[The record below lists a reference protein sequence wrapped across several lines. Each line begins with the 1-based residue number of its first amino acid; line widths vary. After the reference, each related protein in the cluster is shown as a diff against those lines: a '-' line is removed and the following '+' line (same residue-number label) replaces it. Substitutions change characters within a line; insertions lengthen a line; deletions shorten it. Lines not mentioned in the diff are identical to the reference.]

1 MKKNKW
7 ITLLIAAILTVVVAI
22 TVTGCTPE
30 PDPEDP
36 GTTQEIKSV
45 VALKASL
52 LSMSGFTEEL
62 TVEGAKY
69 DFKEQAIVVS
79 LINNLCSGI
88 LASPM
93 SQAKID
99 ALATT
104 DFEGMEGPQ
113 DLLSLNLTED
123 DFVIIATAF
132 YKAALTTFNNP
143 ALFDAA
149 ETAAQAYLD
158 SLSTETRAIYDSY
171 AEYYAVLEQLDVL
184 QQYTDF
190 FTEED
195 IDAAVALLTSVGLEP
210 SEAFTNPDNSFGTK
224 FYEGLYLVVE
234 DALYTAEEDIEVSV
248 AEQEARNALS
258 SLALRFYKDN
268 SDFGSF
274 TDWVNIRTDNLNTN
288 ADTLTWLNN
297 WLDAVKVH
305 VPDTTITIP
314 TEAAGITDAWITSV
328 SNELETIVYDLNTIA
343 NPHRNY
349 AKVAYHAQGI
359 ELGFEQSILS
369 NEVLSPKVQALFPEL
384 PIFMYR
390 AMSLLENE
398 MLMGLFSD
406 EGGPGSIADVDPSQL
421 SAVIDSLSSNLT
433 ELKAFITANSVDL
446 LALQGAFETLLQ
458 DEDFH
463 LIAKG
468 FLPFYEGIGALV
480 SAGPNAIDF
489 LQNFTAVLNA
499 ENINGIFGALQED
512 IDVEL
517 QMNMGIY
524 LAKIVDSLLT
534 EYQAAADFAEELS
547 SIIIDDMDGYA
558 QLGLL
563 EQVGGMFF
571 EMLPEDPVTFTN
583 DMMNSFQVYKDGR
596 EIVLEVRWESDPIVI
611 ENYYTEFQENL
622 DEGAVS
628 ATISDF
634 TDASQVDAYFLE
646 VNSYLD
652 ELVEE
657 ETSGVRI
664 GLISLISESL
674 EGVVYDLMDADA
686 AEIVQALAS
695 CTAVTGAEDENYTDL
710 RTAMTDFINIF
721 LNAGMFNEEE
731 NVMPPIDNTG
741 ENTIENF
748 MTNFM
753 IGLFE
758 GMMDDGMDFESIE
771 TVLSETTPYEFT
783 ATGEGET
790 TWVKI
795 VAEKTGELTL
805 SFNIEEYGSYQ
816 DLKLYHPNNHN
827 AEYYYYGG
835 TPKFSVYAGMEY
847 YLAFVA
853 DKAGELSMEIA
864 EIEYIPAVE

>member
-79 LINNLCSGI
+79 LINNLCANI
-88 LASPM
+88 AASPM

-99 ALATT
+99 TLATT
-104 DFEGMEGPQ
+104 NFEGMEGPQ
-113 DLLSLNLTED
+113 DLLNLNLTED
-123 DFVIIATAF
+123 DFVIVATAF
-132 YKAALTTFNNP
+132 YSAALTTFNNP

-149 ETAAQAYLD
+149 ESAAQAYVD
-158 SLSTETRAIYDSY
+158 SVPAETQTAYEDYTKYYIVSEKLGELSQYWDS
-171 AEYYAVLEQLDVL
+171 
-184 QQYTDF
+184 
-190 FTEED
+190 FTED
-195 IDAAVALLTSVGLEP
+195 DFLAAEALLTSVGLEP
-210 SEAFTNPDNSFGTK
+210 VENYEELWPDYASERFENGIRTVVDDARDAAEQLIELPSDAQEAGEKLNSLAIRGDKHESVFGT
-224 FYEGLYLVVE
+224 
-234 DALYTAEEDIEVSV
+234 
-248 AEQEARNALS
+248 
-258 SLALRFYKDN
+258 
-268 SDFGSF
+268 F
-274 TDWVNIRTDNLNTN
+274 TDWVSTREQNQGVDANTI
-288 ADTLTWLNN
+288 TWLNT
-297 WLDAVKVH
+297 WLDALQII
-305 VPDTTITIP
+305 VPSTTITIP
-314 TEAAGITDAWITSV
+314 ADETGITNAWIASV
-328 SNELETIVYDLNTIA
+328 ASEIEEIRNNLSTIA
-343 NPHRNY
+343 NPVHNY
-349 AKVAYHAQGI
+349 AKVSYHAEGI
-359 ELGFEQSILS
+359 ELGFEQTILS
-369 NEVLSPKVQALFPEL
+369 SEVLSPKIQALFPEL

-583 DMMNSFQVYKDGR
+583 DMMNSFQVYKWGR

-611 ENYYTEFQENL
+611 ENYYTELQENL

-721 LNAGMFNEEE
+721 VNAGMFNEEE

-816 DLKLYHPNNHN
+816 DLKFYHPNNHN
-827 AEYYYYGG
+827 AGYYYGG